1 MAATD
6 QKIEVGNLVGYLV
19 HPNLEPERV
28 VMRVTALP
36 SDSVRG
42 KRAKGEI
49 LACSGSDK
57 SQIGKTGHFFL
68 QDIDLVLIESDIDSW
83 IQLEIPSY
91 AYDIT
96 GRELQ
101 TKLEKNDIPVLMAP
115 PGHGAG
121 VAVIIPN
128 LLSKG
133 SGSSNRK
140 RGYSKPTPWPSK

>member
-1 MAATD
+1 VAATD

-68 QDIDLVLIESDIDSW
+68 QDIELILIESDIDSW
-83 IQLEIPSY
+83 VQLEIPSY

-96 GRELQ
+96 GKLTDIRPDITQLKEVSVAADHLPILENMTSNVELKG
-101 TKLEKNDIPVLMAP
+101 KLSDD
-115 PGHGAG
+115 
-121 VAVIIPN
+121 
-128 LLSKG
+128 
-133 SGSSNRK
+133 
-140 RGYSKPTPWPSK
+140 